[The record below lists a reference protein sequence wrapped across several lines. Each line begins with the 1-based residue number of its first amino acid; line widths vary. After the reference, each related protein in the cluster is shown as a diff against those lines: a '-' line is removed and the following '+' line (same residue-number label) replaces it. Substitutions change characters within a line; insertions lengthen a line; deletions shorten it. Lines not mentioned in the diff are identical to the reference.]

1 MNRRLS
7 VLTGALALALTMT
20 LAQAATSMASTSM
33 APTSMAST
41 PAGWTT
47 APQQPGVSAGRDPVE
62 SALERLRADA
72 NSKLRVHR
80 AADGVVDF
88 VSSTDGGSMVEARGT
103 KAPSRTAVDQL
114 ARYGEAF
121 GIDGGTSRAVVTE
134 TFDSATGG
142 SIVRADQVVDGVPV
156 FGGQVV
162 MSLDEDLGVVSVD
175 AATTDATEVPAPMV
189 SEARARKNALAATAK
204 THRVSAADLTATDR
218 GRRLYD
224 PAILRTTDHLGVR
237 PVWEFEVGNGSQIR
251 ETVLV
256 GTTRGEVALH
266 FNDAPS
272 LNRVVCDNS
281 SGRTVSDADPIP
293 ACTTP
298 ARSEGGGASG
308 VADVNAAYDHLGA
321 TSDAYDQLADIDL
334 TALIGTGSP
343 KRLMSTVRWCFTED
357 PCPYNNAF
365 WDGTQMVFG
374 TGYAAADD
382 VVAHE
387 LTHGYVERTSALFAY
402 QQSGALNESLS
413 DVIGEVVDHRYNPDA
428 ENNDAWDLGEALP
441 GGRVRSLKDPLLFNQ
456 PDKMTSPKFV
466 NADFFNDAGGIHD
479 NDGVGN
485 RTAHLISQGGTFNG
499 HSVTGID
506 GSDAGLAKTGLLY
519 LEVIPRL
526 TSGAE
531 YADLGRVLG
540 TVCDELAADAIGGF
554 TTDNCAA
561 VRSAAAATE
570 LALPPANPAAA
581 AAEAPL
587 TCAAGSRMVT
597 LRRDDDGTD
606 TFGFAA
612 QGALWQRTPM
622 NDTPSYARSGTSS
635 WFGWSPDPSFDAI
648 ASSALT
654 TASFGVPAAQS
665 TYLHFNHAYLFE
677 WYDADATFPA
687 YYPDG
692 GQVLV
697 QTLSGSTWTSRTVP
711 WVNAPNRSWGST
723 TAKVFGGDSH
733 GYGSSRVD
741 LSSLAGQTVR
751 LVFKVLGDQDTYL
764 PGWWLDDLRL
774 YTCPNS
780 VASVPRTTAV
790 TGPSTVRISWTAP
803 AYVGTSAIASYRI
816 TRSDGR
822 VTTAAATARTTTL
835 ASLNLNAALTVQ
847 VAAVNGAGQVG
858 AAGSVRIDPTATA
871 VGAPVK
877 VKKNR
882 AFTVTGRVVKRGT
895 TSVVAWAPVILQRRL
910 ATSSVWSNVA
920 TGTTNSL
927 GVKAWAVRQQRGTYY
942 RVLSRGVR
950 TFFASTSGARLVK
963 KG

>member
-7 VLTGALALALTMT
+7 VLTGALALALT
-20 LAQAATSMASTSM
+20 APQAATSMASAT
-33 APTSMAST
+33 
-41 PAGWTT
+41 GGRT
-47 APQQPGVSAGRDPVE
+47 AATQQPGVSAERDPDVE
-62 SALERLRADA
+62 TALGRLRADA
-72 NSKLRVHR
+72 NGSLRVHR

-88 VSSTDGGSMVEARGT
+88 VSSTDGESMVEARGT
-103 KAPSRTAVDQL
+103 TVPSRTAVDQL

-121 GIDGGTSRAVVTE
+121 GIDGDTSRAVVSDTL
-134 TFDSATGG
+134 DSATGG
-142 SIVRADQVVDGVPV
+142 SVVRAEQVVDGVPV

-162 MSLDEDLGVVSVD
+162 MSLDENLGVVSVD
-175 AATTDATEVPAPMV
+175 AATTSATEVPAPAV
-189 SEARARKNALAATAK
+189 SEARARKSALAATAK
-204 THRVSAADLTATDR
+204 THRVSRAELTASDR

-224 PAILRTTDHLGVR
+224 PALLHTSDHLGVR
-237 PVWEFEVGNGSQIR
+237 PVWEFEVGNGSEIR

-266 FNDAPS
+266 FNDAPALS
-272 LNRVVCDNS
+272 RVVCDNS
-281 SGRTVSDADPIP
+281 SARTVTSDEAVPP
-293 ACTTP
+293 CTAP
-298 ARSEGGGASG
+298 ARSEGGGTSG
-308 VADVNAAYDHLGA
+308 VADVNAAYNHLGA

-334 TALIGTGSP
+334 TALIGVGSP
-343 KRLMSTVRWCFTED
+343 KRLMSTVRWCFADD
-357 PCPYNNAF
+357 PEPDPDDDGCPYLNAF
-365 WDGTQMVFG
+365 WDGTQMVIG
-374 TGYAAADD
+374 AGWAAADD

-387 LTHGYVERTSALFAY
+387 LTHGYVQRTSGLFPY
-402 QQSGALNESLS
+402 QQSGALDESLA
-413 DVIGEVVDHRYNPDA
+413 DVIGEVVDHRYNPSGP
-428 ENNDAWDLGEALP
+428 ENNTAWDLGEALP
-441 GGRVRSLKDPLLFNQ
+441 VGRVRSLKDPLLLNQ
-456 PDKMTSPKFV
+456 PDKMTSSKFV
-466 NADFFNDAGGIHD
+466 NADFFNDTGAIHA
-479 NDGVGN
+479 NNGVGN
-485 RTAHLISQGGTFNG
+485 KTAYLISQGGTFNG
-499 HSVTGID
+499 RTVTGID

-540 TVCDELAADAIGGF
+540 TVCDELEAGDVAGF
-554 TTDNCAA
+554 TTDDCAS
-561 VRSAAAATE
+561 VRTAAAATE
-570 LALPPANPAAA
+570 LALPPANAAAA

-587 TCAAGSRMVT
+587 TCAAGTRMVT
-597 LRRDDDGTD
+597 LRRDDDGTN

-612 QGALWQRTPM
+612 QGALWQRTPA
-622 NDTPSYARSGTSS
+622 NETPSYARSGTSS
-635 WFGWSPDPSFDAI
+635 WFGLSPDPSFDGI
-648 ASSALT
+648 SSSALT
-654 TASFGVPAAQS
+654 TASFGVPASQS

-677 WYDADATFPA
+677 WYDADTSFPA
-687 YYPDG
+687 FYPDG

-711 WVNAPNRSWGST
+711 WINAPNRSWGST

-751 LVFKVLGDQDTYL
+751 IVFKVLGDQDIYL
-764 PGWWLDDLRL
+764 LGWWLDDLRL

-790 TGPSTVRISWTAP
+790 TGPSTVKVSWTAP
-803 AYVGTSAIASYRI
+803 AYVGTSPIASYRI

-822 VTTAAATARTTTL
+822 ITNVAATARTATL
-835 ASLNLNAALTVQ
+835 AGLNLNAALTVK
-847 VAAVNGAGQVG
+847 VAAVNGLGQVG

-877 VKKNR
+877 VRKNR

-895 TSVVAWAPVILQRRL
+895 TSVIAGAPVILQRRL

-927 GVKAWAVRQQRGTYY
+927 GVKAWAVRQQKGTYY

>member
-7 VLTGALALALTMT
+7 VLTGALTLALTVP
-20 LAQAATSMASTSM
+20 QAATSTASAT
-33 APTSMAST
+33 AGRPTT
-41 PAGWTT
+41 
-47 APQQPGVSAGRDPVE
+47 PQQPGVSAERDPAVE
-62 SALERLRADA
+62 SALGRLRDDA
-72 NSKLRVHR
+72 NGQLRVHR
-80 AADGVVDF
+80 AADGVIDF
-88 VSSTDGGSMVEARGT
+88 VSSTDGEPMVEARGT
-103 KAPSRTAVDQL
+103 KAPSGTAADQL
-114 ARYGEAF
+114 SRYGEAF
-121 GIDGGTSRAVVTE
+121 GIDGDTSRAVVSD

-175 AATTDATEVPAPMV
+175 ASTTPATEVPAPLV
-189 SEARARKNALAATAK
+189 SEERARDNALAVTAK
-204 THRVSAADLTATDR
+204 THRVPVAELTATGR

-224 PAILRTTDHLGVR
+224 PAVLHTTDHLGVR
-237 PVWEFEVGNGSQIR
+237 PVWEFEVGNGSEIR

-266 FNDAPS
+266 FNDAPA
-272 LNRVVCDNS
+272 LNRVVCDHNS
-281 SGRTVSDADPIP
+281 ARTVSDGTAVPL
-293 ACTTP
+293 CTTP
-298 ARSEGGGASG
+298 ARGEGGAASS
-308 VADVNAAYDHLGA
+308 VSDVNAAYNHLGA
-321 TSDAYDQLADIDL
+321 TSDAYTQLADIDL

-343 KRLMSTVRWCFTED
+343 KKLMSTVRWCFTED
-357 PCPYNNAF
+357 PCPYSNAF

-374 TGYAAADD
+374 TGFAAADD

-387 LTHGYVERTSALFAY
+387 LTHGYVERTSALFGY

-413 DVIGEVVDHRYNPDA
+413 DVIGEVVDHRHNPSP
-428 ENNDAWDLGEALP
+428 ENNDDWFLGEALP
-441 GGRVRSLKDPLLFNQ
+441 GGHVRSLKDPLLFDQ

-466 NADFFNDAGGIHD
+466 NADYFGDSGAIHD

-485 RTAHLISQGGTFNG
+485 KTAYLISQGGTFNG
-499 HSVTGID
+499 RTVTGID

-540 TVCDELAADAIGGF
+540 TVCDELAAGDVAGF
-554 TTDNCAA
+554 TTADCAS
-561 VRSAAAATE
+561 VRTAAAATE
-570 LALPPANPAAA
+570 LALPPADATAA

-587 TCAAGSRMVT
+587 ACSAGTRMVT
-597 LRRDDDGTD
+597 LRRDDDGTN
-606 TFGFAA
+606 TLGFAA
-612 QGALWQRTPM
+612 QGSLWQRTPA
-622 NDTPSYARSGTSS
+622 NGTPNYTRSGTSS
-635 WFGWSPDPSFDAI
+635 WFGWSPDPSLDGI
-648 ASSALT
+648 SSSALT

-677 WYDADATFPA
+677 WYDADTSFPA
-687 YYPDG
+687 FYPDG

-711 WVNAPNRSWGST
+711 WVNAPNRAWGST

-751 LVFKVLGDQDTYL
+751 IVFKVLGDQDTYL
-764 PGWWLDDLRL
+764 LGWWLDDLQL

-780 VASVPRTTAV
+780 VASVPRTTAA
-790 TGPSTVRISWTAP
+790 TGPSSVRVSWSAP
-803 AYVGTSAIASYRI
+803 AYVGTSPIASYRI

-822 VTTAAATARTTTL
+822 ITSVPASARTTTL
-835 ASLNLNAALTVQ
+835 GALNLNAALAVK
-847 VAAVNGAGQVG
+847 VAAVNGDGQVG

-877 VKKNR
+877 VRRNR

-895 TSVVAWAPVILQRRL
+895 SSVIAGAPVILQRRL

-927 GVKAWAVRQQRGTYY
+927 GVKAWAVRQQKGTYY

-950 TFFASTSGARLVK
+950 TFFASTSGQRLVK